1 MRSHFRFRDYIVKMG
16 LDYSLNE
23 ERDVYTVYTWVKR
36 GMDYYPVA
44 IVEVS
49 GLDVRNDYGK
59 IKERIEMAVALQE
72 IMEG

>member
-1 MRSHFRFRDYIVKMG
+1 MVKMG

-36 GMDYYPVA
+36 GMAYLPVA

-59 IKERIEMAVALQE
+59 IKERIEMAVALQKIVGE
-72 IMEG
+72 

>member
-1 MRSHFRFRDYIVKMG
+1 MG

-36 GMDYYPVA
+36 DIDYFPVA